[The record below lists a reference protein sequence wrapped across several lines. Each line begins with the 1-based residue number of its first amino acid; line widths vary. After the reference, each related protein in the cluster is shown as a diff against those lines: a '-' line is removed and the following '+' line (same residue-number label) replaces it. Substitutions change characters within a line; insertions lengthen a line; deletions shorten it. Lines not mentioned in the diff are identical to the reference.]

1 MSISKILSLGPVMPV
16 IVLEQSNHAIPLG
29 EALLTGG
36 IKTIEITLRTSAA
49 LNAIEQLAKHLPEI
63 YVGAGTILTKENA
76 TQAKNSGAKFCVSPG
91 TTSSIIDACDEC
103 NISLLPGASTVSE
116 MLTLSEAGFSEIKFF
131 PASAAGGIP
140 FIKSLLS
147 PLPNLKFCPTGGIS
161 YETASE
167 WLSLVNV
174 SCVGG
179 SWIAP
184 AKDIND
190 QNFSEI
196 TARAKQATK
205 LVNK

>member
-16 IVLEQSNHAIPLG
+16 IVIEQANHAIPLG

-196 TARAKQATK
+196 TARAKQANK
-205 LVNK
+205 LVN

>member
-16 IVLEQSNHAIPLG
+16 IVLEQANHAIPLG
-29 EALLTGG
+29 EALLIGG

-91 TTSSIIDACDEC
+91 TTSCIIDACNKC

-205 LVNK
+205 LVN

>member
-16 IVLEQSNHAIPLG
+16 IVIEQANHAIPLG
-29 EALLTGG
+29 EALLAGG

-91 TTSSIIDACDEC
+91 TTSSIIDACNEC

-131 PASAAGGIP
+131 PASAVGGIP
-140 FIKSLLS
+140 FIKSLVS

-161 YETASE
+161 YETASG

-205 LVNK
+205 LVN

>member
-16 IVLEQSNHAIPLG
+16 IVIEQANHAIPLG

-63 YVGAGTILTKENA
+63 YVGAGTILSKENA

-91 TTSSIIDACDEC
+91 TTSSIIDACNEC

-161 YETASE
+161 YETASG

-205 LVNK
+205 LVN

>member
-16 IVLEQSNHAIPLG
+16 IVIEQANHAIPLG

-63 YVGAGTILTKENA
+63 YVGAGTILTEENA

-91 TTSSIIDACDEC
+91 TTSSIIDACNEC

-140 FIKSLLS
+140 FIKSLVS

-161 YETASE
+161 YETASV

-205 LVNK
+205 LVN

>member
-1 MSISKILSLGPVMPV
+1 MSILKILSLGPVMPV
-16 IVLEQSNHAIPLG
+16 IVIEQANHAIPLG

-63 YVGAGTILTKENA
+63 YVGAGTILQKENA
-76 TQAKNSGAKFCVSPG
+76 IHAKNSGAKFCVSPG
-91 TTSSIIDACDEC
+91 TTSSIIDACKESD
-103 NISLLPGASTVSE
+103 IPLLPGASTVSE

-140 FIKSLLS
+140 FIKSLVS

-205 LVNK
+205 LVN

>member
-29 EALLTGG
+29 EALLAGG

-91 TTSSIIDACDEC
+91 TTSSIIYACNEC

-161 YETASE
+161 YEIASE

-205 LVNK
+205 LVN

>member
-16 IVLEQSNHAIPLG
+16 IVIEQANHAIPLG

-49 LNAIEQLAKHLPEI
+49 LNAIEQLAKYLPEI

-76 TQAKNSGAKFCVSPG
+76 KQAKNSGAKFCVSPG
-91 TTSSIIDACDEC
+91 TTSSIIDACNEC

-131 PASAAGGIP
+131 PAAAAGGIP

-161 YETASE
+161 YETASG

-205 LVNK
+205 LVN

>member
-1 MSISKILSLGPVMPV
+1 MSVSKILSLGPVMPV
-16 IVLEQSNHAIPLG
+16 IVIEQANHAIPLG

-91 TTSSIIDACDEC
+91 TTSSIIDACNEC

-161 YETASE
+161 YETASG

-205 LVNK
+205 LVN

>member
-1 MSISKILSLGPVMPV
+1 MIISKVLSLGPVMPV
-16 IVLEQSNHAIPLG
+16 IVIEQANHAIPLG

-63 YVGAGTILTKENA
+63 YVGAGTILAKENA
-76 TQAKNSGAKFCVSPG
+76 AQAKNSGAKFCVSPG

-103 NISLLPGASTVSE
+103 NISLLPGASTVYE

-131 PASAAGGIP
+131 PASAAGGIH
-140 FIKSLLS
+140 FIKSLAS
-147 PLPNLKFCPTGGIS
+147 PLPKLKFCPTGGIS
-161 YETASE
+161 LDTASE

-184 AKDIND
+184 AKDINK
-190 QNFSEI
+190 QNFTEI

-205 LVNK
+205 LVN

>member
-16 IVLEQSNHAIPLG
+16 IVIEQANHAIPLG

-76 TQAKNSGAKFCVSPG
+76 KQAKNSGAKFCVSPG
-91 TTSSIIDACDEC
+91 TTSSIIDACNEC

-140 FIKSLLS
+140 FIKSLVS

-161 YETASE
+161 YETATE

-196 TARAKQATK
+196 TARAKQANK
-205 LVNK
+205 LVN

>member
-16 IVLEQSNHAIPLG
+16 IVIEQANHAIPLG

-63 YVGAGTILTKENA
+63 YVGAGTVLSKENA
-76 TQAKNSGAKFCVSPG
+76 AQAKNSGAKFCVSPG
-91 TTSSIIDACDEC
+91 TTSSIIDACNEC

-205 LVNK
+205 LVN

>member
-16 IVLEQSNHAIPLG
+16 IVIEQSNHAIPLG

-63 YVGAGTILTKENA
+63 YVGAGTVLSKENA
-76 TQAKNSGAKFCVSPG
+76 AQAKNSGAKFCVSPG

-103 NISLLPGASTVSE
+103 NIYLLPGASTVSE
-116 MLTLSEAGFSEIKFF
+116 MMTLSEAGFSEIKFF

-205 LVNK
+205 LVN

>member
-1 MSISKILSLGPVMPV
+1 MSISKILSFGPVMPV
-16 IVLEQSNHAIPLG
+16 IVIEQANHAIPLG

-76 TQAKNSGAKFCVSPG
+76 AQAKNSGAKFCVSPG
-91 TTSSIIDACDEC
+91 TTSSIIDACNEC

-140 FIKSLLS
+140 FIKSLVS
-147 PLPNLKFCPTGGIS
+147 PLPNLKFCPTGGVS

-205 LVNK
+205 LVY

>member
-16 IVLEQSNHAIPLG
+16 IVIEQANHAIPLG

-91 TTSSIIDACDEC
+91 TTSSIIDACNEC

-131 PASAAGGIP
+131 PASAVGGIP

-161 YETASE
+161 YETASG

-205 LVNK
+205 LVN

>member
-1 MSISKILSLGPVMPV
+1 MSISKILLLGPVMPV
-16 IVLEQSNHAIPLG
+16 IVIEQANHAIPLG

-91 TTSSIIDACDEC
+91 TTSSIIDACNEC

-131 PASAAGGIP
+131 PASAAGGIQ

-205 LVNK
+205 LVN

>member
-16 IVLEQSNHAIPLG
+16 IVIEQANHAIPLG

-76 TQAKNSGAKFCVSPG
+76 AQAKNSGAKFCVSPG
-91 TTSSIIDACDEC
+91 TTSSIIDACNEC

-174 SCVGG
+174 NCVGG

-190 QNFSEI
+190 QNFSKI

-205 LVNK
+205 LVN

>member
-16 IVLEQSNHAIPLG
+16 IVIEQANHAIPLG

-49 LNAIEQLAKHLPEI
+49 LNAIEQLAKQLPEI

-76 TQAKNSGAKFCVSPG
+76 TRAKNSGAKFCVSPG
-91 TTSSIIDACDEC
+91 TTSSIIDACNEC

-161 YETASE
+161 YETASG

-205 LVNK
+205 LVN

>member
-16 IVLEQSNHAIPLG
+16 IVIEQANHAIPLG
-29 EALLTGG
+29 EALLAGG

-49 LNAIEQLAKHLPEI
+49 LNAIEQLAQHLPEI

-91 TTSSIIDACDEC
+91 TTPSIIDACNEC

-140 FIKSLLS
+140 FIKSLVS

-196 TARAKQATK
+196 TARAKQANK
-205 LVNK
+205 LVN

>member
-16 IVLEQSNHAIPLG
+16 IVIEQANHAIPLG

-49 LNAIEQLAKHLPEI
+49 LNAIEQLAQHLPEI

-91 TTSSIIDACDEC
+91 TTSSIIDACNEC

-161 YETASE
+161 YETASG

-205 LVNK
+205 LVN

>member
-16 IVLEQSNHAIPLG
+16 IVLERANHAIPLG

-91 TTSSIIDACDEC
+91 TTSSIIDACNEC

-196 TARAKQATK
+196 TARAKQVTK
-205 LVNK
+205 LVD

>member
-16 IVLEQSNHAIPLG
+16 IVIEQANHAIPLG

-131 PASAAGGIP
+131 PASAAGGLP
-140 FIKSLLS
+140 FIKSLVS

-184 AKDIND
+184 AKDINN
-190 QNFSEI
+190 QNFKEI
-196 TARAKQATK
+196 TARAKQTTE
-205 LVNK
+205 LVN

>member
-16 IVLEQSNHAIPLG
+16 IVIEQANHAIPLG

-91 TTSSIIDACDEC
+91 TTSSIIEACNEC

-161 YETASE
+161 YETASG

-205 LVNK
+205 LVN

>member
-1 MSISKILSLGPVMPV
+1 MSILKILSLGPVMPV
-16 IVLEQSNHAIPLG
+16 IVIEQANHAIPLG

-76 TQAKNSGAKFCVSPG
+76 AQAKNSGAKFCVSPG

-140 FIKSLLS
+140 FIKSLVS

-174 SCVGG
+174 GCVGG

-205 LVNK
+205 LVN

>member
-16 IVLEQSNHAIPLG
+16 IVIEQANHAIPLG

-76 TQAKNSGAKFCVSPG
+76 AQAKNSGAKFCVSPG
-91 TTSSIIDACDEC
+91 TTSSIIDACNEC

-140 FIKSLLS
+140 FIKSLVS

-196 TARAKQATK
+196 TARAKQVTK
-205 LVNK
+205 LVD

>member
-16 IVLEQSNHAIPLG
+16 IVIEQANHAIPLG

-76 TQAKNSGAKFCVSPG
+76 ARAKNSGAKFCVSPG
-91 TTSSIIDACDEC
+91 TTSSIIDACNEC

-161 YETASE
+161 YETASG

-184 AKDIND
+184 AKDINE

-205 LVNK
+205 LVN

>member
-16 IVLEQSNHAIPLG
+16 IVIEQANHAIPLG

-116 MLTLSEAGFSEIKFF
+116 MLTLSKAGFSEIKFF

-161 YETASE
+161 YETASG

-205 LVNK
+205 LVN

>member
-16 IVLEQSNHAIPLG
+16 IVIEQANHAIPLG
-29 EALLTGG
+29 EALLAGG

-49 LNAIEQLAKHLPEI
+49 LNAIEQLAQHLPEI

-91 TTSSIIDACDEC
+91 TTSSIIDACNEC

-205 LVNK
+205 LVN

>member
-16 IVLEQSNHAIPLG
+16 IVIEQANHAIPLG

-91 TTSSIIDACDEC
+91 TTSSIIDACNEC

-147 PLPNLKFCPTGGIS
+147 PLPNLKFCPTGDIS
-161 YETASE
+161 YETASG

-205 LVNK
+205 LVN

>member
-16 IVLEQSNHAIPLG
+16 IVIEQANHAIPLG

-49 LNAIEQLAKHLPEI
+49 LNAIEQLAKRLPEI

-76 TQAKNSGAKFCVSPG
+76 ARAKNSGAKFCVSPG
-91 TTSSIIDACDEC
+91 TTSSIIDACNEC

-205 LVNK
+205 LVN

>member
-16 IVLEQSNHAIPLG
+16 IVIEQANHAIPLG

-91 TTSSIIDACDEC
+91 TTSSIIDACNEC

-140 FIKSLLS
+140 FIKSLVS

-196 TARAKQATK
+196 TARAKQANK
-205 LVNK
+205 LVN

>member
-1 MSISKILSLGPVMPV
+1 MSISKILSFGPVMPV
-16 IVLEQSNHAIPLG
+16 IVIEQANHAIPLG

-91 TTSSIIDACDEC
+91 TTSSIIDACNEC

-205 LVNK
+205 LVN

>member
-16 IVLEQSNHAIPLG
+16 IVLEQANHAIPLG
-29 EALLTGG
+29 EALLAGG

-91 TTSSIIDACDEC
+91 TTSSIIDACNEC

-205 LVNK
+205 LVN

>member
-1 MSISKILSLGPVMPV
+1 MSVSKILSLGPVMPV
-16 IVLEQSNHAIPLG
+16 IVLEQANHAIPLG
-29 EALLTGG
+29 EALLIGG

-76 TQAKNSGAKFCVSPG
+76 TQAKNSGAKFSVSPG
-91 TTSSIIDACDEC
+91 TTSSIIDACNEC

-140 FIKSLLS
+140 FIKSLVS

-161 YETASE
+161 YETASG

-205 LVNK
+205 LVN

>member
-16 IVLEQSNHAIPLG
+16 IVIEQANHAIPLG

-91 TTSSIIDACDEC
+91 TTSSIIDACNEC

-161 YETASE
+161 YETASG

-205 LVNK
+205 LVN

>member
-16 IVLEQSNHAIPLG
+16 IVIEQANHAIPLG

-76 TQAKNSGAKFCVSPG
+76 KQAKNSGAKFCVSPG
-91 TTSSIIDACDEC
+91 TTSSIIDACNEC

-205 LVNK
+205 LVN

>member
-16 IVLEQSNHAIPLG
+16 IVIEQANHAIPLG

-76 TQAKNSGAKFCVSPG
+76 TRAKNSGAKFCVSPG
-91 TTSSIIDACDEC
+91 TTSSIIDACKEN
-103 NISLLPGASTVSE
+103 NIPLLPGASTVSE

-140 FIKSLLS
+140 FIKSLVS
-147 PLPNLKFCPTGGIS
+147 PLPTLKFCPTGGIS

-205 LVNK
+205 LVN

>member
-16 IVLEQSNHAIPLG
+16 IVIEQANHAIPLG
-29 EALLTGG
+29 EALLAGG

-76 TQAKNSGAKFCVSPG
+76 TRAKNSGAKFCVSPG
-91 TTSSIIDACDEC
+91 TTSSIIDACNEC

-161 YETASE
+161 YETASG

-205 LVNK
+205 LVN

>member
-16 IVLEQSNHAIPLG
+16 IVIEQANHAIPLG

-91 TTSSIIDACDEC
+91 TTSSIIDACNEC

-161 YETASE
+161 YETASG

-196 TARAKQATK
+196 TARAKQANK
-205 LVNK
+205 LVN

>member
-1 MSISKILSLGPVMPV
+1 MSISKILSFGPVMPV
-16 IVLEQSNHAIPLG
+16 IVIEQANHAIPLG

-131 PASAAGGIP
+131 PASAVGGIP

-161 YETASE
+161 YETASG

-205 LVNK
+205 LVN